1 MEIKIR
7 ALKKEDISEY
17 VKLILRTKAGSNR
30 KEIEKIIKNSLE
42 KGIKPLNPDYFVL
55 TISGKIAGISGLY
68 YDYEDPA
75 DVLWIDYFAVLP
87 EFQRQGLGTT
97 MLENLEKICQK
108 KKTRL
113 LCVFTE
119 TEESLKFWRKNG
131 FEIFGRIDDYYA
143 KDRPKIWLSK
153 EIKV

>member
-7 ALKKEDISEY
+7 ALKKEDISDC

-30 KEIEKIIKNSLE
+30 KEIEKIIENSLE

-55 TISGKIAGISGLY
+55 TISEKISGISGLY

-75 DVLWIDYFAVLP
+75 DILWIDYFAVLP
-87 EFQRQGLGTT
+87 EFQRQGFGTI
-97 MLENLEKICQK
+97 MLENQEKICQK